1 MGGGTAVL
9 FPLAVS
15 TAAKFSDK
23 TAAANVASLAQI
35 SFIVFLIGPP
45 FLGYIAE
52 TYGIRISFM
61 ICFPL
66 LFLSWVFVSSIDKKN
81 DYG

>member
-15 TAAKFSDK
+15 AAAQFSDK

-35 SFIVFLIGPP
+35 SFIVFNRPT
-45 FLGYIAE
+45 FF
-52 TYGIRISFM
+52 RIYS
-61 ICFPL
+61 
-66 LFLSWVFVSSIDKKN
+66 
-81 DYG
+81 

>member
-1 MGGGTAVL
+1 MGGGTAVV

-15 TAAKFSDK
+15 AAAQLTDK
-23 TAAANVASLAQI
+23 TTVANVASLAQI
-35 SFIVFLIGPP
+35 SFVVFLIGPP

-52 TYGIRISFM
+52 SYGIRISFM

-66 LFLSWVFVSSIDKKN
+66 LFLSWCFIFALDNRSN
-81 DYG
+81 